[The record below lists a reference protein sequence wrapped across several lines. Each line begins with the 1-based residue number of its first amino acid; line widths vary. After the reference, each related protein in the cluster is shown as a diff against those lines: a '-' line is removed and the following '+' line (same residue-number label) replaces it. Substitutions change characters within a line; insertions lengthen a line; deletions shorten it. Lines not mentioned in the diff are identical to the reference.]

1 MNHRLRKPAA
11 SFRRAA
17 SPILSTRRFKSARAG
32 VRSPFVSQS
41 SPRLCLFDAPRSCR
55 SSELPPPGRCPS
67 NGPSALLCGGRLT
80 LHFHWSESVST
91 VILKGHLPPRS
102 GLQLGSL
109 SLSARGRRLP
119 WPARCRRSRPGCSGR
134 RITAPFR
141 AIRLLSA
148 TAHDFSSFS
157 SFRLRRGAC
166 FMPSIL
172 SGVCPACPAVRSRSA
187 GLSYAAGFPPRVLGL
202 STQQAPF
209 N

>member
-41 SPRLCLFDAPRSCR
+41 SPRLCLFDAPHACR

-80 LHFHWSESVST
+80 PHFHWSESVST

-102 GLQLGSL
+102 GLQVGSL

-119 WPARCRRSRPGCSGR
+119 WPARCRRSRPGGGSLLLSGQ
-134 RITAPFR
+134 FVFCL
-141 AIRLLSA
+141 RLLTTFRVSA
-148 TAHDFSSFS
+148 VSVYVEARASC
-157 SFRLRRGAC
+157 RLSCLVCARHVRR
-166 FMPSIL
+166 L
-172 SGVCPACPAVRSRSA
+172 
-187 GLSYAAGFPPRVLGL
+187 AAGALV
-202 STQQAPF
+202 
-209 N
+209 